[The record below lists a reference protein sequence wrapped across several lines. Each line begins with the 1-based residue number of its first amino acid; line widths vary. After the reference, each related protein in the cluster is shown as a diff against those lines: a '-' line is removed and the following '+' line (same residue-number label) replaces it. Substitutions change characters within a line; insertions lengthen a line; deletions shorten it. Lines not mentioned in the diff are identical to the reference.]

1 MNEPELVSQEPIDPP
16 LQEEIQTVVAAPVE
30 EPDLPDAVEIKPG
43 EKYVPVGALKAV
55 RDENKT
61 LKAKAERADALESEL
76 NAARPFAEFLR
87 NNPHL
92 MQPIAPAPVA
102 PTSTE
107 PDPELVDL
115 AKALDL
121 YDAAGQPDVAR
132 AERVARFSDKR
143 AEKIADQRMAPVQE
157 QSNETRAAANLQH
170 LIANVKDGDGKAVEE
185 QYVVAAVKSITGQVD
200 KGTALKILADPNVVR
215 VIGLTALGLQATAKK
230 TQPRGAEH
238 PPLVV
243 ESAGGSSEIQLNDFS
258 KKLAKATGRTE
269 KQYADSAKKYV
280 PGRANALE

>member
-1 MNEPELVSQEPIDPP
+1 MSEQELVTTEPIEPP
-16 LQEEIQTVVAAPVE
+16 QAEIQTVVAAPAE
-30 EPDLPDAVEIKPG
+30 DADIPEAIEIRPN

-76 NAARPFAEFLR
+76 NAARPYAEFLR

-92 MQPIAPAPVA
+92 MQPAAPAPVA
-102 PTSTE
+102 PTTTG

-121 YDAAGQPDVAR
+121 YDAAGQPDVSR
-132 AERVARFSDKR
+132 AERIAKFSDKR

-157 QSNETRAAANLQH
+157 QTNESRAAANLQT
-170 LIANVKDGDGKAVEE
+170 LITTVKDGDGRAVEE

-215 VIGLTALGLQATAKK
+215 VIGLTALGLQAASKK
-230 TQPRGAEH
+230 SPPKGPQA
-238 PPLVV
+238 PPLEV
-243 ESAGGSSEIQLNDFS
+243 ETAGGGHDVELNDFS
-258 KKLAKATGRTE
+258 KKLARSTGRTE
-269 KQYADSAKKYV
+269 KQYAEAAKRYV
-280 PGRANALE
+280 PGKANSLE